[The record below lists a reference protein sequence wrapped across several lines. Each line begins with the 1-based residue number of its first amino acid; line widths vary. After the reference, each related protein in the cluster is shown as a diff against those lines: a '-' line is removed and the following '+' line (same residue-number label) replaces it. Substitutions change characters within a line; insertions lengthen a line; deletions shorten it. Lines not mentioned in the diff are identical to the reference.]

1 MLRYAN
7 DLTEVNLS
15 SIVNGFGGLGR
26 RTTMQVKRDMSI
38 PQLAR
43 ELGVSRVS
51 VWNKVKT
58 GQIPAQKVGGRY
70 VIRAKDADVVLGR
83 SLTQEHRVQIH
94 DAVGRV
100 VREYGPV
107 LKRLSRE

>member
-1 MLRYAN
+1 MHV
-7 DLTEVNLS
+7 E
-15 SIVNGFGGLGR
+15 
-26 RTTMQVKRDMSI
+26 RDMSI

-51 VWNKVKT
+51 VWNRVKA

-70 VIRAKDADVVLGR
+70 VVKAKDADVVLGR
-83 SLTQEHRVQIH
+83 SLTEEHRARIH

-100 VREYGPV
+100 VKEYGPV

>member
-1 MLRYAN
+1 MRAK
-7 DLTEVNLS
+7 
-15 SIVNGFGGLGR
+15 
-26 RTTMQVKRDMSI
+26 QDMSI

-51 VWNKVKT
+51 VWNRVKT

-70 VIRAKDADVVLGR
+70 IVKAKDADVVLGR
-83 SLTQEHRVQIH
+83 SLTREHRAQIH

-107 LKRLSRE
+107 LKKLSRE

>member
-1 MLRYAN
+1 MH
-7 DLTEVNLS
+7 
-15 SIVNGFGGLGR
+15 
-26 RTTMQVKRDMSI
+26 VKRDMSI

-58 GQIPAQKVGGRY
+58 GKIPAQKVGGRY
-70 VIRAKDADVVLGR
+70 VVKAKDADVVLGR
-83 SLTQEHRVQIH
+83 SLTEKHRMQIH

-100 VREYGPV
+100 VKEYGPV
-107 LKRLSRE
+107 LKKLSRE